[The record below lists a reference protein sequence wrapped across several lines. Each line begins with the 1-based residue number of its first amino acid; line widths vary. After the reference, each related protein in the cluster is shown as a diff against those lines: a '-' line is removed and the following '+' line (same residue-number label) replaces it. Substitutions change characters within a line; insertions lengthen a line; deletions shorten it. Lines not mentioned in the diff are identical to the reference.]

1 MMHRGRKGTD
11 SERELVNMLWRA
23 GFAAIRSPASGAATK
38 NPLPDIIAGNGKRYL
53 SIEVKSS
60 SKDRF
65 YIKKEDI
72 KDLVTFSKR
81 FGAEP
86 YLGVKFNGEKWAF
99 APVEHYKSLIC
110 KPRIEDSKQLDDITK
125 IDDLGISESK
135 ILSITKD
142 GNVRIDIK
150 EVRQRWMDFDELVGR
165 SRQARL

>member
-65 YIKKEDI
+65 YIKKDDI

-99 APVEHYKSLIC
+99 APVDL
-110 KPRIEDSKQLDDITK
+110 LDGITQ
-125 IDDLGISESK
+125 
-135 ILSITKD
+135 ILSVTKD
-142 GNVRIDIK
+142 GNVRIDIQ
-150 EVRQRWMDFDELVGR
+150 EVRQRWMDFDELIGI
-165 SRQARL
+165 SRQTRL

>member
-11 SERELVNMLWRA
+11 SERELVNMLWRV

-99 APVEHYKSLIC
+99 APVD
-110 KPRIEDSKQLDDITK
+110 PLDGITQ
-125 IDDLGISESK
+125 
-135 ILSITKD
+135 ILSVTKD
-142 GNVRIDIK
+142 GNVRIDIQ
-150 EVRQRWMDFDELVGR
+150 EVRQRWMDFDELIGI
-165 SRQARL
+165 SRQTRL

>member
-1 MMHRGRKGTD
+1 MHRGRKGTD

-65 YIKKEDI
+65 YIKKDDI

-86 YLGVKFNGEKWAF
+86 YLGVKFNGEKWVF
-99 APVEHYKSLIC
+99 APVD
-110 KPRIEDSKQLDDITK
+110 PLDGITQ
-125 IDDLGISESK
+125 
-135 ILSITKD
+135 ILSVTKD
-142 GNVRIDIK
+142 GNVRIDIQ
-150 EVRQRWMDFDELVGR
+150 EVRQRWMDFDELIGI
-165 SRQARL
+165 SRQTRL

>member
-1 MMHRGRKGTD
+1 MHRGRKGTD

-65 YIKKEDI
+65 YIKKDDI

-99 APVEHYKSLIC
+99 APVDL
-110 KPRIEDSKQLDDITK
+110 LDGITQ
-125 IDDLGISESK
+125 
-135 ILSITKD
+135 ILSVTKD
-142 GNVRIDIK
+142 GNVRIDIQ
-150 EVRQRWMDFDELVGR
+150 EVRQRWMDFDELIGI
-165 SRQARL
+165 SRQTRL